1 MYSYLGIMVVKGC
14 IYFFNGADKVEEG
27 GFKKLTFR
35 QSGSQ
40 AAADIDDS
48 N

>member
-1 MYSYLGIMVVKGC
+1 MYSYLGIMVVKGWTN
-14 IYFFNGADKVEEG
+14 FFNGADKVEEG

-40 AAADIDDS
+40 ASGDIDDS